1 MLILE
6 RHSPHIVMSFASITA
21 SGVISE
27 PKVKFVPTKL
37 GEQKVMNFN
46 LYVIPKNKNNGL
58 NDENMVF
65 ACSVWNNQ
73 VDSFEKLLIKGREIT
88 LQGNFEVVRFT
99 TKNGEVIEQNRID
112 FANIVGLGNTT
123 EDRQLI
129 SSNKQKQNKPTSK
142 TAKV

>member
-1 MLILE
+1 
-6 RHSPHIVMSFASITA
+6 MSFATITA

-27 PKVKFVPTKL
+27 PKVKFVPTKM

-46 LYVIPKNKNNGL
+46 LYVVPKNKNNGL

-88 LQGNFEVVRFT
+88 LQGNFEVVRFN
-99 TKNGEVIEQNRID
+99 TKDGKVVEQNRID

-123 EDRQLI
+123 EDRQLL
-129 SSNKQKQNKPTSK
+129 STKKQTQNKPVSK
-142 TAKV
+142 TAKM

>member
-1 MLILE
+1 MLILK
-6 RHSPHIVMSFASITA
+6 RHSQHIVMSFASITA
-21 SGVISE
+21 SGIISE
-27 PKVKFVPTKL
+27 PKVKFVSTKL

-46 LYVIPKNKNNGL
+46 LYVTPKNKKNGL
-58 NDENMVF
+58 GDENMVF

-73 VDSFEKLLIKGREIT
+73 VESLEKLLIKGREIT

-99 TKNGEVIEQNRID
+99 TKNGEIIEQNRID

-123 EDRQLI
+123 EDRKLI
-129 SSNKQKQNKPTSK
+129 SENKEKEKKPTSK